1 MAPDE
6 PSAGDGER
14 ETEAIEIRLL
24 LEALYAKHGYDLRG
38 YADASLRRRVH
49 AVLARLNLTKISE
62 LQHRALREPEVLAL
76 VINYIAVRV
85 SELFRDPLFYR
96 SFRERVLPVL
106 RTYPLLKIWHAGCA
120 SGEEAY
126 ASAIMLSDDGL
137 YDRAQIYATDL
148 SSEALDEAKQG
159 VYPASRRA
167 AFEEAYRQA
176 GGTSELSRYCTTA
189 YEGLAM
195 VEALRRNILFFQHN
209 LVSDHAFGEM
219 NVIFCRNVFIYFGR
233 ELRTRVLGMLAQSL
247 CPGGFL
253 CLGQSEWLTA
263 ADRQDRFEQVGTD
276 CSIYRYTAVR

>member
-1 MAPDE
+1 MALDQD
-6 PSAGDGER
+6 AANDAER
-14 ETEAIEIRLL
+14 EIEAIEIRLF

-38 YADASLRRRVH
+38 YADASLRRRVQ
-49 AVLARLNLTKISE
+49 AVLARLGLTRISD

-85 SELFRDPLFYR
+85 SELFRDPGFYQALR
-96 SFRERVLPVL
+96 AQVLPVL

-126 ASAIMLSDDGL
+126 ASAILLSDEGL
-137 YDRAQIYATDL
+137 YDRSQIYATDL
-148 SSEALDEAKQG
+148 SSEALDEAKLG
-159 VYPASRRA
+159 VYSASRRA
-167 AFEEAYRQA
+167 AFDEAYRLA
-176 GGTSELSRYCTTA
+176 GGAGDLSRHCTTA
-189 YEGLAM
+189 YEGIAM

-233 ELRTRVLGMLAQSL
+233 ELRSRVLAMLAQSL

-263 ADRQDRFEQVGTD
+263 ADRADTFEQVSRDTP
-276 CSIYRYTAVR
+276 IYRYTAMR